1 MLYIPPEIEYILSV
15 FEKNGCEAYLVGGC
29 VRDMLTGTPPHDYD
43 ITTSA
48 EPDYTMQLFE
58 KTVPTGV
65 KHGTVTVIYGGYSA
79 EVTTY
84 RSDGKYSDS
93 RRPDSV
99 TFVKTLK
106 EDLARRDFTV
116 NALAYSPSEGIKD
129 YFGGSEDIEKKL
141 LRAVGDPMRRF
152 KEDALRILRLFRFSS
167 VLGFEIEAETLNAAL
182 KSASLLKC
190 ISSERILEEL
200 EKTLA
205 GVNPAALKP
214 LTDAGGLGFLG
225 LKQSP
230 DYERLSGLQN
240 SGISLFAFLYLTGA
254 DILRAL
260 ELLKAPNKTK
270 KTADKLL
277 RLIEA
282 PFPDSKPEIKEMLY
296 FCGAETFGKYLAF
309 EKAVLKRD
317 TEKAEKMLLG
327 IIRDREPYRI
337 SDLEINGKELKALGI
352 TGISAG
358 KTLEALRRLVN
369 EEPELNK
376 KNILLQKAKEFN
388 RN

>member
-182 KSASLLKC
+182 KSAPLLKC

-230 DYERLSGLQN
+230 DYERLTGLQN

-352 TGISAG
+352 TGISTG

>member
-182 KSASLLKC
+182 KSAPLLKC

>member
-116 NALAYSPSEGIKD
+116 NALAYSLSEGIKD

-352 TGISAG
+352 TGISTG

>member
-15 FEKNGCEAYLVGGC
+15 FEKNGWEAYLVGGC

-48 EPDYTMQLFE
+48 EPDNTMRLFE

-65 KHGTVTVIYGGYSA
+65 KHGTVTVICGGYSV

-116 NALAYSPSEGIKD
+116 NALAYSPGEGIKD
-129 YFGGSEDIEKKL
+129 YFGGREDIEKKL
-141 LRAVGDPMRRF
+141 LRSVGDPMRRF

-167 VLGFEIEAETLNAAL
+167 VLGFEIEADTLNAAL
-182 KSASLLKC
+182 KSAILLKN

-230 DYERLSGLQN
+230 DYQKLPALSE
-240 SGISLFAFLYLTGA
+240 SGISLFAFLYLAGA
-254 DILRAL
+254 DVPSAL
-260 ELLKAPNKTK
+260 ELLKAPNKTQK
-270 KTADKLL
+270 NADKLL
-277 RLIEA
+277 RLIDA
-282 PFPDSKPEIKEMLY
+282 PFPNSKPEIKEMLY
-296 FCGAETFGKYLAF
+296 FCGVEVFGKYLAF
-309 EKAVLKRD
+309 EKSCLKRD
-317 TEKAEKMLLG
+317 TDKAEKMLRE
-327 IIRDREPYRI
+327 IIRDKDPYRI
-337 SDLEINGKELKALGI
+337 SDLKINGKELKALGI
-352 TGISAG
+352 TGIRTG
-358 KTLEALRRLVN
+358 KTLEDLRRLVT

>member
-352 TGISAG
+352 TGISTG

>member
-214 LTDAGGLGFLG
+214 LTDA
-225 LKQSP
+225 
-230 DYERLSGLQN
+230 
-240 SGISLFAFLYLTGA
+240 
-254 DILRAL
+254 
-260 ELLKAPNKTK
+260 
-270 KTADKLL
+270 
-277 RLIEA
+277 
-282 PFPDSKPEIKEMLY
+282 
-296 FCGAETFGKYLAF
+296 
-309 EKAVLKRD
+309 
-317 TEKAEKMLLG
+317 
-327 IIRDREPYRI
+327 
-337 SDLEINGKELKALGI
+337 
-352 TGISAG
+352 
-358 KTLEALRRLVN
+358 
-369 EEPELNK
+369 
-376 KNILLQKAKEFN
+376 
-388 RN
+388 